1 MNAKLISFARLLVR
15 ILIVA
20 RQSPYPLNSTQNHL
34 IHSTLR
40 IFNLS
45 TQPSIF
51 LGSKSPITKKSESRK
66 NTSNS
71 RKCLV
76 FTLFSVFNSVLLTA
90 ILRTRHDKSQE
101 KDPRTQS
108 VPPDTLSPAAFPD
121 LSPHWSAYMRYK
133 PSSPRQNQ

>member
-90 ILRTRHDKSQE
+90 ILRTRHERSQGTY
-101 KDPRTQS
+101 PRTLLS
-108 VPPDTLSPAAFPD
+108 PRGIPAPAVPPDPARGWWVYRKYRPCD
-121 LSPHWSAYMRYK
+121 
-133 PSSPRQNQ
+133 PRRNR